1 MTRKI
6 ALGIFLLAII
16 FFLMPWVSVS
26 CMGEDIIQISGLDMV
41 TGSYDV
47 PNEAEFSDVNA
58 ETEPLAMWALI
69 AAAVGLIVSLF
80 AWKIGF
86 VLRVLSGLAGIG
98 LMIALKIKIG
108 NDLGSQISGEME
120 GVIQVNYLIGYW
132 LTLVAF
138 AAAAVV
144 STIKNKY
151 TIKIEKTPESV
162 NAGSAPPTEKPPSA
176 GSTT

>member
-26 CMGEDIIQISGLDMV
+26 CAGQDIIQVSGLDMV

-47 PNEAEFSDVNA
+47 PAGEELGDMPS
-58 ETEPLAMWALI
+58 ESEPFAIWALV

-80 AWKIGF
+80 AWKIGYI
-86 VLRVLSGLAGIG
+86 LRILSGLAGIG
-98 LMIALKIKIG
+98 LLIALKTKIS
-108 NDLGSQISGEME
+108 NDFTSQMSDEMM
-120 GVIQVNYLIGYW
+120 GIVQVKYLIGYW

-138 AAAAVV
+138 AAAAIV
-144 STIKNKY
+144 SAIKNEY
-151 TIKIEKTPESV
+151 AIKIVKTQEP
-162 NAGSAPPTEKPPSA
+162 SAPTGGPPAEKPPSA
-176 GSTT
+176 L